1 MIDFSKIRVKI
12 TKSVEFDLTDDM
24 SEDYLRIFFEDY
36 IPDTYTEEEI
46 SKFTDEDWINTLK
59 DYAYSDQTDLEDL
72 FDTADIDVEIWK
84 QEK

>member
-24 SEDYLRIFFEDY
+24 SEEYLRIFFEDF
-36 IPDTYTEEEI
+36 IPDTEEEI
-46 SKFTDEDWINTLK
+46 SKFTDEDWINALE

-72 FDTADIDVEIWK
+72 LDITDIDVEIWK

>member
-24 SEDYLRIFFEDY
+24 SEEDLRIFFEDF
-36 IPDTYTEEEI
+36 IPDTEEEI
-46 SKFTDEDWINTLK
+46 SKFTDEDWINALE
-59 DYAYSDQTDLEDL
+59 DYAYSNQIDLEDL
-72 FDTADIDVEIWK
+72 FDITDIDAEIWK

>member
-24 SEDYLRIFFEDY
+24 SEEYLRIFLEDF
-36 IPDTYTEEEI
+36 IPDTYIEEEI
-46 SKFTDEDWINTLK
+46 SKFTDEDWINALE

-72 FDTADIDVEIWK
+72 LDITNIDVEIWK